1 MLEQKLNAL
10 FEASGYRKFRMSK
23 FEEYDLYAE
32 NRDFLKSSQ
41 IITFTDLDGSLLAL
55 KPDITLSII
64 KNNRGQDEKVYY
76 NEMVYRPKNH
86 HYCEIPQT
94 GIECIGYIHPYE
106 EAEVISLAAH
116 ALACIT
122 HTYALQ
128 ISDAAYLPFL
138 LKQAEVPEYLGED
151 LQMAIRTKNTGAIRE
166 LKLPAEI
173 TDKLCAFT
181 ELHASLSDG
190 IHEAEQI
197 AGASEITDHLKQLAG
212 ILEALGVLDHCYLD
226 FSLVNSMDYYNG
238 VIFQGLVPEVP
249 AAILS
254 GGRYDRLP
262 EKMGRHVGAVG
273 FAIDMDAVENAFPEK
288 PAERKRIR
296 ISYSEADDLKQL
308 ASIVTSLQKQ
318 GYQVE
323 TGTSKS
329 PEAIS
334 LAEAE
339 EMLK

>member
-86 HYCEIPQT
+86 HYREIPQT
-94 GIECIGYIHPYE
+94 GIECIGAIHPYE

-122 HTYALQ
+122 DTYALQ
-128 ISDAAYLPFL
+128 ISDAAYLPYL
-138 LKQAEVPEYLGED
+138 LKQAEVPDYLEEK
-151 LQMAIRTKNTGAIRE
+151 LEEAIRAKNTGAIRE
-166 LKLPAEI
+166 LKLSSDI
-173 TDKLCAFT
+173 TEKLCAFT

-190 IHEAEQI
+190 IVQAEQI

-212 ILEALGVLDHCYLD
+212 ILEAFGVLDHCYLD

-254 GGRYDRLP
+254 GGRYDKLP
-262 EKMGRHVGAVG
+262 EKMGRHVGAIG
-273 FAIDMDAVENAFPEK
+273 FAVDMDAVENAFPER
-288 PAERKRIR
+288 PAEHKRVR
-296 ISYSEADDLKQL
+296 ICYTEQDDLKKL
-308 ASIVTSLQKQ
+308 ASAVTALQKK

-323 TGTSKS
+323 TGTAES

>member
-86 HYCEIPQT
+86 HYREIPQT
-94 GIECIGYIHPYE
+94 GIECIGTIHPYE
-106 EAEVISLAAH
+106 EAEVISLAAK

-122 HTYALQ
+122 DTYALQ

-138 LKQAEVPEYLGED
+138 LKQAEVPEYLGEE
-151 LQMAIRTKNTGAIRE
+151 LEAAIRAKNIGAIRE
-166 LKLPAEI
+166 LHLPSDI
-173 TDKLCAFT
+173 TEKLCAFT
-181 ELHASLSDG
+181 ELHSSLTDG
-190 IHEAEQI
+190 IAEAEQI
-197 AGASEITDHLKQLAG
+197 AGASEITRHLKQLSG
-212 ILEALGVLDHCYLD
+212 ILNAFGVLDHCYLD

-249 AAILS
+249 SAILS

-262 EKMGRHVGAVG
+262 EKMGRHVGAIG
-273 FAIDMDAVENAFPEK
+273 FAVDMDAVENAYSDK
-288 PAERKRIR
+288 PAEHRRIR
-296 ISYSEADDLKQL
+296 ICYSEHDDLEKL
-308 ASIVTSLQKQ
+308 AAAVTVLQKK

-323 TGTSKS
+323 TGTSSS

-334 LAEAE
+334 PAEAE